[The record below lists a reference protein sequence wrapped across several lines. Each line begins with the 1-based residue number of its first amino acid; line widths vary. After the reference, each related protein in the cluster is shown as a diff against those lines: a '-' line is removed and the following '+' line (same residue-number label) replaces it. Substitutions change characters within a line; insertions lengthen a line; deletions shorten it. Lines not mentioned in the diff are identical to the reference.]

1 VSLPKLILK
10 PRKARPLFS
19 RHPWLFEKAIARI
32 EGSPTA
38 GDIVE
43 VLTDKEE
50 FVAYG
55 LFNPASLIRARL
67 YSWNPSEL
75 IDDALIAHRVN
86 EAILYRKDVLH
97 LDDPQGAC
105 RLVYSESDGLSG
117 IIIDR
122 FADVVSIQV
131 NSRAME
137 QFIPTITEA
146 IKHVLSPR
154 AIVQRIDQTAAQWEQ
169 LTLTDGVIAGVDPGE
184 PIEFE
189 ESGVRLLVD
198 PVRGQKTG
206 GYLDQRENRKAAAFY
221 AEGRDVLDLFCYAGG
236 FGLVAAK
243 AGSAKSVTFVDSSA
257 DALALA
263 EKNAQRNEVQ
273 ATFMLGDVGRVTGE
287 LARAGRRFGM
297 VVCDPPKFA
306 SKAADIEGALR
317 GYDFINRSAISL
329 VEPGGILVTC
339 SCSGLISPELFLEM
353 LAEASFRSAREIRLI
368 EVRGQAPDHPVSL
381 ACPETAYLKCVI
393 ARVM

>member
-1 VSLPKLILK
+1 MSLPKLTLK

-19 RHPWLFEKAIARI
+19 RHPWLFEKAIGRI
-32 EGSPTA
+32 EGSPVA
-38 GDIVE
+38 GSIVE
-43 VLTDKEE
+43 VLTDKGE

-55 LFNPASLIRARL
+55 LFNPSSLIRARL
-67 YSWNPSEL
+67 YSWNPSET
-75 IDDALIAHRVN
+75 IDDSLIASRVK
-86 EAILYRKDVLH
+86 EAISFRKDVLH
-97 LDDPQGAC
+97 LDDSQGAC
-105 RLVYSESDGLSG
+105 RLLYSESDGLSG

-122 FADVVSIQV
+122 FADVVTIQV

-137 QFIPTITEA
+137 QFVPIITET
-146 IKHVLSPR
+146 IKQTLSPR
-154 AIVQRIDQTAAQWEQ
+154 AIIQRIDPTAAQWEQ
-169 LTLTDGVIAGVDPGE
+169 LTLNDGVIAGTDPGE
-184 PIEFE
+184 PIEFQ

-198 PVRGQKTG
+198 PLHGQKTG
-206 GYLDQRENRKAAAFY
+206 GYLDQRENRRSAAFY
-221 AEGRDVLDLFCYAGG
+221 ANGKDVLDLFCYAGG
-236 FGLVAAK
+236 FGLVAVKTGQAR
-243 AGSAKSVTFVDSSA
+243 SVTFVDSSA

-263 EKNAQRNEVQ
+263 EKNAHRNGVQ
-273 ATFMLGDVGRVTGE
+273 GSFILGDAGRVMGE
-287 LARAGRRFGM
+287 LARTGRQFGM

-306 SKAADIEGALR
+306 SKAADIEGSLR

-353 LAEASFRSAREIRLI
+353 LAEASFRSGREIRLI

-381 ACPETAYLKCVI
+381 ACPETSYLKCVI

>member
-1 VSLPKLILK
+1 M
-10 PRKARPLFS
+10 
-19 RHPWLFEKAIARI
+19 
-32 EGSPTA
+32 EGSPDVN
-38 GDIVE
+38 DIVE
-43 VLTDKEE
+43 VRTDKGE

-67 YSWNPSEL
+67 YSWNEAEA
-75 IDDALIAHRVN
+75 IDQSLIANRVN
-86 EAILYRKDVLH
+86 DAIRFRKETLR
-97 LDDPQGAC
+97 LDDPKGAC
-105 RLVYSESDGLSG
+105 RLLYSESDGLSG

-137 QFIPTITEA
+137 PFLPIIAETINQA
-146 IKHVLSPR
+146 LSPR
-154 AIVQRIDQTAAQWEQ
+154 AIVLRIDPMAAQWEQ
-169 LTLTDGVIAGVDPGE
+169 LTLKEGVLVGADPGE

-206 GYLDQRENRKAAAFY
+206 GYLDQRENRKSAAFY
-221 AEGRDVLDLFCYAGG
+221 ANGKDVLDLFCYAGG

-243 AGSAKSVTFVDSSA
+243 SGAAKSVTFVDSSS

-263 EKNAQRNEVQ
+263 EKNAQRNGVEG
-273 ATFMLGDVGRVTGE
+273 TFILGDAGRVTGD
-287 LARAGRRFGM
+287 LARAGRKFGM

-306 SKAADIEGALR
+306 SKAADMEGALR

-339 SCSGLISPELFLEM
+339 SCSGLISPEIFLEM
-353 LAEASFRSAREIRLI
+353 LAEASFRAGREIRLI